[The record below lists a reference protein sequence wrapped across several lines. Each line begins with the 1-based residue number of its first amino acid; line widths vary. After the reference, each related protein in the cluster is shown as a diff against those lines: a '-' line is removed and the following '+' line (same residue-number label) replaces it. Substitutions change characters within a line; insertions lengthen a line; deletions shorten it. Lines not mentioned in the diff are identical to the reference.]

1 MNRKKGTI
9 IAAVLGIPLL
19 IGLGA
24 GVAIVVV
31 NQLGYVKSS
40 NTAESDKSSN
50 TNESE
55 TSSTSS
61 DPEEFYIGKTTKGS
75 KVYIKPEDVSCKTH
89 QRSKKGEPIPDY
101 AGGGF
106 VLESAFATVCVGN
119 GYLLTLTDKK
129 EPYTD
134 EGYCAVTSQ
143 KTQNSDGTVN
153 SEDGYN
159 SNTDSFAC
167 IAAEKYGKY
176 QPF

>member
-9 IAAVLGIPLL
+9 IGVILGIPLL

-40 NTAESDKSSN
+40 NTVESEKSSN
-50 TNESE
+50 TDESE

-61 DPEEFYIGKTTKGS
+61 DPEEFYIGKDTEGS
-75 KVYIKPEDVSCKTH
+75 KVYIKPEDVTCK
-89 QRSKKGEPIPDY
+89 SEVVDLPDLY
-101 AGGGF
+101 RDLTRIFCRA
-106 VLESAFATVCVGN
+106 N
-119 GYLLTLTDKK
+119 GYRLTLTDKK
-129 EPYTD
+129 TLYSYD
-134 EGYCAVTSQ
+134 NSVRCAQ
-143 KTQNSDGTVN
+143 SDHQTNNDGVWVATA
-153 SEDGYN
+153 GYN
-159 SNTDSFAC
+159 SNPKSFTC

>member
-9 IAAVLGIPLL
+9 IGVILGIPLL

-50 TNESE
+50 TAESGNR
-55 TSSTSS
+55 SISS
-61 DPEEFYIGKTTKGS
+61 DPEEFYIGKDTKGS
-75 KVYIKPEDVSCKTH
+75 KVYIKPEDVKCNVEKVGDSELWTSYSMVNCTANGYKLTLSDEKILYSDDRDAVCASTAH
-89 QRSKKGEPIPDY
+89 QRKYNGEWVETP
-101 AGGGF
+101 G
-106 VLESAFATVCVGN
+106 
-119 GYLLTLTDKK
+119 
-129 EPYTD
+129 
-134 EGYCAVTSQ
+134 
-143 KTQNSDGTVN
+143 
-153 SEDGYN
+153 
-159 SNTDSFAC
+159 SNNNPLSFTC